1 MKTEGIRMRVP
12 FIIARLVVAT
22 AGLGLLAASA
32 EGATNLN
39 SSKSNIYR
47 PITSAAGETAC
58 VKAGGTVVIVN
69 RIKSCMIAS
78 VYDGPTS
85 ATKQLCNN
93 PDSLASC
100 CRAWGGTWV
109 TGGSD
114 GFCYR
119 NL

>member
-1 MKTEGIRMRVP
+1 MRVQ
-12 FIIARLVVAT
+12 FFAAALVIAA
-22 AGLGLLAASA
+22 AGLAGMAALSVQAAS
-32 EGATNLN
+32 NLN

-47 PITSAAGETAC
+47 PITSAAGEVAC
-58 VKAGGTVVIVN
+58 ARAGGTVVLQN
-69 RIKSCMIAS
+69 RTKVCSIPPVGTDTNSGS
-78 VYDGPTS
+78 
-85 ATKQLCNN
+85 KQLCSN
-93 PDSLASC
+93 PDGSSSC

>member
-1 MKTEGIRMRVP
+1 MRVQS
-12 FIIARLVVAT
+12 FTAALIVAL
-22 AGLGLLAASA
+22 AGLAGMAAFSA
-32 EGATNLN
+32 QAAVNLN

-47 PITSAAGETAC
+47 PITSAAGEVAC
-58 VKAGGTVVIVN
+58 VRAGGTVVLQN
-69 RIKSCMIAS
+69 RKKVCSIPPLATN
-78 VYDGPTS
+78 P
-85 ATKQLCNN
+85 ATKQLCSN
-93 PDSLASC
+93 PDGSSSC